1 MTSTTPLQNLSTAE
15 RRRQLEESTSR
26 AMERYR
32 TDFEAQRAKT
42 SRLRAEREA
51 REASEAATP
60 PKPARG
66 RRAAAWGN

>member
-51 REASEAATP
+51 REAEAP
-60 PKPARG
+60 PAKPARS
-66 RRAAAWGN
+66 RRAAAAWEN